1 MLFRPSRKLF
11 FEYSMIVTFLTIV
24 FLLLSIADSIG
35 QQTNGDTNSTSY
47 WVHGGTSINN
57 LGVGVQGGLSVDYN
71 QHVFSLRTV
80 STDQSYGAET
90 WDVALLYGRSTTFR
104 SWYVSAGVGAAVTG
118 GTKYSGLFGSGE
130 GIPMETMLGFPL
142 EANLFWQP
150 TNFVGLGVYS
160 FANVNTEHPFGGMG
174 LSVRVGNLQ

>member
-1 MLFRPSRKLF
+1 MTLLSDRMLFVRSLL
-11 FEYSMIVTFLTIV
+11 VVQFLAV
-24 FLLLSIADSIG
+24 AFLLITITDSHG
-35 QQTNGDTNSTSY
+35 QQINIGTSSTNY

-57 LGVGVQGGLSVDYN
+57 LGVGIQGGLAVDYN

-80 STDQSYGAET
+80 STDMPYGAQT

-104 SWYVSAGVGAAVTG
+104 SWYLSAGVGAAVTG
-118 GTKYSGLFGSGE
+118 GTKYPGLFGSGE
-130 GIPMETMLGFPL
+130 GTPMETMMGFPL

-150 TNFVGLGVYS
+150 TNFVGLGIYS

-174 LSVRVGNLQ
+174 LTIRVGNL